1 MKQLLQ
7 HARTGEITIAEVP
20 APQLL
25 PGCVL
30 VRIAASVVSAGT
42 ERASLEFAGKNLLQK
57 AQARPDLVRDVIS
70 KTQRDGILAA
80 MQTVRSRLDQ
90 PQAPGYSSAGTI
102 IAVGDGVTD
111 LQAGDRVACAG
122 AGFAVHAEMACVP
135 RLLVAR
141 IPAQDQSDT
150 RDELSFEEA
159 AFTTIGAVAL
169 HGIRTAEVK
178 LGDLVAVIGLGLL
191 GQLTIQLL
199 KAAGC
204 RVLGLDLDA
213 SRAEF
218 AGQLG
223 ADAFAVSAS
232 EFRDLC
238 HGHSRG
244 VGVDSVVITAETP
257 SNDPV
262 NLAGVIARDRA
273 IVVAVGTVGID
284 IERRPYYEKEL
295 TFRTSRSYGPG
306 RYDAAYEQK
315 GRDYPIGY
323 VRWTETR
330 NMEAFLQ
337 FLAEGKVKVG
347 PLITHRFPIER
358 AQGAY
363 ELITRKSGKPFL
375 GVVIQYS
382 GTCSNNPERTLELL
396 PQRPAATSA
405 PEVASTNS
413 IAVGL
418 LGAGVFAAGTL
429 IPALK
434 ESANTVL
441 AGVCTATGSHAH
453 HAAQKFG
460 FRYCTTDAA
469 RVIQDPSIST
479 VVIATRH
486 HLHAH
491 QVLAALKAGK
501 HVFCEKPLC
510 LSEDELRSIISAY
523 LGIVSTRQPAL
534 MVGFN
539 RRFAP
544 MTVRMKSFLT
554 SISEPLALHYRIN
567 AGYLAPDHWLN
578 DREQGGGRILGEVCH
593 FVDLL
598 MFLAA
603 SPIVEVEARPLANPG
618 RYSGDN
624 VLVSVGFANGSQGTI
639 SYLANGDRSFSKERV
654 EIFGGG
660 AAAVLEDFRRLELT
674 RDGRKQTVHSRW
686 RQDKG
691 HRAEWAAFVNSIRP
705 GQRVKTQAAETQ
717 AAETQGPAIPFDE
730 IVCSTLAT
738 LRIQE
743 SAATGKRLA
752 VGSAA
757 FIESALQTSGLDE

>member
-7 HARTGEITIAEVP
+7 YARTGEITIAEVP
-20 APQLL
+20 SPQLL

-70 KTQRDGILAA
+70 KIQRDGILSAI
-80 MQTVRSRLDQ
+80 QTVRSRLDQ
-90 PQAPGYSSAGTI
+90 PQAPGYSSAGTV

-122 AGFAVHAEMACVP
+122 AGFAVHAEVACVP

-141 IPAQDQSDT
+141 IPVQDLAAV
-150 RDELSFEEA
+150 REEVSFEEA

-191 GQLTIQLL
+191 GQLTVQLL

-204 RVLGLDLDA
+204 RVLGMDLDA
-213 SRAEF
+213 SRAEL
-218 AGQLG
+218 AGELG
-223 ADAFAVSAS
+223 ADAFAISAS

-238 HGHSRG
+238 HEYSRG

-262 NLAGVIARDRA
+262 NLAGAIARDRA

-337 FLAEGKVKVG
+337 FLAEGKVKVA

-363 ELITRKSGKPFL
+363 ELISRKSGKPFL

-382 GTCSNNPERTLELL
+382 GTSSNNAERTLELL
-396 PQRPAATSA
+396 PPRSAAKSA
-405 PEVASTNS
+405 SELSSTNTIS
-413 IAVGL
+413 VGL

-434 ESANTVL
+434 ASPDTRL
-441 AGVCTATGSHAH
+441 AAVCTATGSHAH

-469 RVIQDPSIST
+469 RVIQDPSINT
-479 VVIATRH
+479 VAIATRH
-486 HLHAH
+486 HLHA
-491 QVLAALKAGK
+491 QLVLAA
-501 HVFCEKPLC
+501 
-510 LSEDELRSIISAY
+510 DEIIS
-523 LGIVSTRQPAL
+523 
-534 MVGFN
+534 
-539 RRFAP
+539 RFDIRTP
-544 MTVRMKSFLT
+544 G
-554 SISEPLALHYRIN
+554 LALSHQRRI
-567 AGYLAPDHWLN
+567 P
-578 DREQGGGRILGEVCH
+578 C
-593 FVDLL
+593 
-598 MFLAA
+598 
-603 SPIVEVEARPLANPG
+603 ARPLAQRSRAG
-618 RYSGDN
+618 RRPNSGRGLPLRRPAD
-624 VLVSVGFANGSQGTI
+624 VP
-639 SYLANGDRSFSKERV
+639 RV
-654 EIFGGG
+654 V
-660 AAAVLEDFRRLELT
+660 A
-674 RDGRKQTVHSRW
+674 
-686 RQDKG
+686 
-691 HRAEWAAFVNSIRP
+691 HR
-705 GQRVKTQAAETQ
+705 
-717 AAETQGPAIPFDE
+717 
-730 IVCSTLAT
+730 
-738 LRIQE
+738 
-743 SAATGKRLA
+743 
-752 VGSAA
+752 
-757 FIESALQTSGLDE
+757 